1 MGPRKT
7 TTRERLI
14 TTAAELFWR
23 QGYAQTGVN
32 EIIQQAQATSGSFYH
47 FFPAKEDLLLAVVD
61 HMSEKIQAEVFETPS
76 SSTADP
82 IDRLFS
88 ILSAYRRYLAAN
100 DFVFASP
107 LASLAA
113 EVSENHP
120 QVRARLAEVVDGWAS
135 QIEGLLTDAAPRLP
149 MDTDRSVLAQFIVSA
164 MEGAVLQARVSRS
177 AVPFDA
183 TVTQLRTHFDHLR
196 EHVGLPEPSRLP
208 ARPTPRQE
216 IPAGDWKSW

>member
-32 EIIQQAQATSGSFYH
+32 EIILQAQATSGSFYH

-61 HMSEKIQAEVFETPS
+61 HMRERLQAEVFEN
-76 SSTADP
+76 ADEAATNP
-82 IDRLFS
+82 IDRIFS
-88 ILSAYRRYLAAN
+88 ILSAYRRHLAAN
-100 DFVFASP
+100 DFVFGSP

-120 QVRARLAEVVDGWAS
+120 QVRVRLSEVVEEWTS
-135 QIEGLLTDAAPRLP
+135 QIEDLLTDAGPRLP
-149 MDTDRSVLAQFIVSA
+149 VNTDRRVLARFIVSA
-164 MEGAVLQARVSRS
+164 MEGGVLQSRVSRS

-183 TVTQLRTHFDHLR
+183 SITQLRTHFDLLQNKV
-196 EHVGLPEPSRLP
+196 ELPKVPRLP
-208 ARPTPRQE
+208 ARPTPRRE
-216 IPAGDWKSW
+216 TPVGDWKAW

>member
-14 TTAAELFWR
+14 ATAAELFWR

-47 FFPAKEDLLLAVVD
+47 FFPAKEDLLLAVID
-61 HMSEKIQAEVFETPS
+61 HMSETLQSEVFDIDDEAAS
-76 SSTADP
+76 DP

-88 ILSAYRRYLAAN
+88 ILSAYRRYLAGN
-100 DFVFASP
+100 EFVFGSP

-120 QVRARLAEVVDGWAS
+120 QVRARLSEIVERWTAHIKD
-135 QIEGLLTDAAPRLP
+135 LLTDAALGHPV
-149 MDTDRSVLAQFIVSA
+149 DADRDALARFIVSTI
-164 MEGAVLQARVSRS
+164 EGAILQARVSRS

-183 TVTQLRTHFDHLR
+183 SVSQLRTYLDLLER
-196 EHVGLPEPSRLP
+196 GDALPEPAHLP
-208 ARPTPRQE
+208 ARPAPRTAA
-216 IPAGDWKSW
+216 PSSDWKAW

>member
-32 EIIQQAQATSGSFYH
+32 EIIHQARATSGSFYH
-47 FFPAKEDLLLAVVD
+47 FFPAKEDLLLAVID
-61 HMSEKIQAEVFETPS
+61 LMSEKLRTEVFEAS
-76 SSTADP
+76 DDGEP

-88 ILSAYRRYLAAN
+88 ILAAYRRYLAHSG
-100 DFVFASP
+100 FVFGSP

-120 QVRARLAEVVDGWAS
+120 AARERLSEVVEEWAS
-135 QIEGLLTDAAPRLP
+135 QIEDLLTEAALRLP
-149 MDTDRSVLAQFIVSA
+149 AGTNRGTLARFIVSA
-164 MEGAVLQARVSRS
+164 MEGAVLQSRVNRS

-183 TVTQLRTHFDHLR
+183 SVTQLRTFFDLLQ
-196 EHVGLPEPSRLP
+196 GPSEPPKAPRP
-208 ARPTPRQE
+208 AARPKPRRETPV
-216 IPAGDWKSW
+216 GDWKSW